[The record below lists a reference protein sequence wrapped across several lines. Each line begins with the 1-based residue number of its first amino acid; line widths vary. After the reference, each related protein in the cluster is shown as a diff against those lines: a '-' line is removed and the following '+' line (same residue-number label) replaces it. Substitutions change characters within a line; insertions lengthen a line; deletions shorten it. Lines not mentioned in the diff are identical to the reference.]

1 MKMHNTLFKQIA
13 KLGLL
18 LLLTLAISACIVYI
32 PKPNTSMSWKEE
44 VLLHD
49 GSKIISHRFYT
60 LYGGYGTQQGAVI
73 DETVTFNLPN
83 GKSIVW
89 KSDYSDSVPEPNGLS
104 HFYFDI
110 INGVPYLATYP
121 AGCIAYNKWNR
132 PNPPQVLLKYR
143 DNQWQRITLA
153 ELPSELINAQAN
165 VIVGNPDRSLLKPF
179 YDVTAVNTK
188 NAPITTLEYKTILR
202 EPVKVGCEELVFY
215 KGAWVGSG
223 DSIGKRMMD
232 SRDKKLNKGDSK

>member
-1 MKMHNTLFKQIA
+1 MKTQNTPFKQIA

-18 LLLTLAISACIVYI
+18 LLLTVAIVACAAYI

-49 GSKIISHRFYT
+49 GSKIISHRFYN
-60 LYGGYGTQQGAVI
+60 LYGGYDTQQGAVI

-83 GKSIVW
+83 GKRIVW
-89 KSDYSDSVPEPNGLS
+89 KSNYSDSVAEPNGLS

-121 AGCIAYNKWNR
+121 AGCIAYNKWDR
-132 PNPPQVLLKYR
+132 PNPPQVLFKYM

-179 YDVTAVNTK
+179 YDVTAVNAE
-188 NAPITTLEYKTILR
+188 NAPISTPEYKTILG
-202 EPVKVGCEELVFY
+202 EPVKGGGGVTSCEVIVRY
-215 KGAWVGSG
+215 KCGWGGPGEFNRKYFERVC
-223 DSIGKRMMD
+223 K
-232 SRDKKLNKGDSK
+232 